1 MYLNYFT
8 TTGQILTI
16 ILDWTLKTGNGGS
29 GNSGNTNGNNGNVG
43 NGGTVTAG
51 EANGGNGGNNNLN
64 QTSGRPCGNDGNG
77 LVLVVATEEMVV

>member
-1 MYLNYFT
+1 
-8 TTGQILTI
+8 
-16 ILDWTLKTGNGGS
+16 
-29 GNSGNTNGNNGNVG
+29 VG